1 MFKNQKHRRF
11 PEAPTGSMADI
22 AFLLLIFFLLT
33 TTILNE
39 KGLLVRLPPW
49 VDKPVKA
56 NLIDRNTL
64 TVGIN
69 KANQLLVEGEVLE
82 IEALKDFAQEF
93 IMNPNGL
100 PTMAVSPKKAVVSLQ
115 HDRGTEY
122 DMYLQVYNE
131 LLAAYRECRDAEARK
146 RYGTGYD
153 DLPIASQRAIRAD
166 IPLIISEAEP
176 SDYTI
181 AVTE

>member
-49 VDKPVKA
+49 VDEPVSTQR
-56 NLIDRNTL
+56 IDRNTL

-69 KANQLLVEGEVLE
+69 KSNQLLVEGKMLE
-82 IEALKDFAQEF
+82 IEELKDFTKEF
-93 IMNPNGL
+93 LMNPNGL
-100 PTMAVSPKKAVVSLQ
+100 TTMATSPEDAVVSLQ
-115 HDRGTEY
+115 HDRSTEY
-122 DMYLQVYNE
+122 DMYVQVYNE
-131 LLAAYRECRDAEARK
+131 LLAAYRECRDTEARK
-146 RYGTGYD
+146 RYGEGYD
-153 DLPIASQRAIRAD
+153 DLSIASQRAIRAD

-176 SDYTI
+176 SDYNV
-181 AVTE
+181 AVVE